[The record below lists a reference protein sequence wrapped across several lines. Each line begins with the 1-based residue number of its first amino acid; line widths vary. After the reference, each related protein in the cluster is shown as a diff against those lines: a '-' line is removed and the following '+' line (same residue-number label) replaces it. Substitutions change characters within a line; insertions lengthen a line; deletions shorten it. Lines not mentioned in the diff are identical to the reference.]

1 MDTLTKINVK
11 VTAKAKALSCWIFEN
26 VPNKNCSLLT
36 TKKTKSRQQNKPENP
51 ARKKTGKGKIK
62 RAKRQKGGE
71 EKKAVAA
78 LLVYFDFFG
87 VFERKRLFEG
97 RGLLWL

>member
-1 MDTLTKINVK
+1 MK
-11 VTAKAKALSCWIFEN
+11 VTAKAKALSCWLFEN

-62 RAKRQKGGE
+62 RAGRKKGGE

-78 LLVYFDFFG
+78 LLVFMLTSLEI
-87 VFERKRLFEG
+87 VFERKRLF
-97 RGLLWL
+97 WL